1 MYSQS
6 VTFMNNNVRK
16 GVAGR
21 YECIV
26 GACGMRV
33 LGLFVHRFP
42 LNAFTRLLTAFPA
55 RASMHSLDIFSHFP
69 FHIMDLFP

>member
-1 MYSQS
+1 
-6 VTFMNNNVRK
+6 MNNDVRK
-16 GVAGR
+16 GIAGR
-21 YECIV
+21 HECIV

-42 LNAFTRLLTAFPA
+42 SNALVRLLTAFSA
-55 RASMHSLDIFSHFP
+55 RAYMHSLDIFSHSP